1 MSFNNN
7 IRILTKNDYTNY
19 YPLINSFRH
28 TEFTEEEFQ
37 QYIVNLP
44 SNMEIWVIQEDNR
57 LVATGTIIYE
67 PKLIFN
73 RVTYAHV
80 EDICVLE
87 SERGKGYGKKIVDH
101 LFQTAQ
107 NTKCYKITLVCAE
120 GTVPFYEKC
129 GLEKRGVQCSQLL
142 FKL

>member
-1 MSFNNN
+1 MTNYN

-37 QYIVNLP
+37 EYMNTLP
-44 SNMEIWVIQEDNR
+44 SNMEIWVIQEDDR
-57 LVATGTIIYE
+57 LLATGTIIYE

-73 RVTYAHV
+73 RVTYAHI

-87 SERGKGYGKKIVDH
+87 SERGKGYGKKMVDH
-101 LFQTAQ
+101 LFQIATEK
-107 NTKCYKITLVCAE
+107 KCYKITLVCAE
-120 GTVPFYEKC
+120 GTVPFYVKC

-142 FKL
+142 SKP

>member
-1 MSFNNN
+1 MTNYN

-37 QYIVNLP
+37 EYMNTLP
-44 SNMEIWVIQEDNR
+44 SNMEIWVIQEDDR
-57 LVATGTIIYE
+57 LLATGTIIYE

-73 RVTYAHV
+73 RVTYAHI

-87 SERGKGYGKKIVDH
+87 SER
-101 LFQTAQ
+101 
-107 NTKCYKITLVCAE
+107 
-120 GTVPFYEKC
+120 
-129 GLEKRGVQCSQLL
+129 
-142 FKL
+142 